1 MKWLTH
7 TKALI
12 SSLALLVLLATNAI
26 ADAVFQTPQVR
37 AELLAERTTVAPGE
51 TLWVALSLE
60 LAPEWHTY
68 WRTTGDSGFPTTI
81 RWNLPEGI
89 TASEIF
95 WPLPERIPY
104 ADMMNF
110 GYHGKVLLLTELK
123 ISSDIAIQSDIPL
136 HAEATWLVCR
146 DICFPEDGV
155 FSIFISVKPDP
166 PLIKQNSIAGAA
178 VSAARNALPEIAP
191 WPVKVSRA
199 GNFLTI
205 SAGHGTGYTNITN
218 AEFFPYSDGLI
229 ENAAPQKIKSLNGV
243 TEILMRTGVDAD
255 EFAEASGL
263 IVLNRIAGDGEQ
275 ISTGFI
281 FDSPIVWTGP
291 NTNSI
296 SNTLPIALAI
306 LFAFIGGI
314 ILNAMPCVLPV
325 LVMKALSFINRPNTD
340 ASALRKDGIA
350 YTAGGMTTFG
360 ALVGLLLLLRASG
373 NAVGWGFQLQ
383 APTFV
388 VTLAYVILAIGL
400 NLSGVFSISGS
411 LGVGQHLTMRKGTS
425 GAFFTGLL
433 AVVVATPCT
442 APFMGVAI
450 GFALTQSPAMAII
463 VFEALALGLA
473 FPYLILAFAPGAT
486 KALPQPGPWMDRLKQ
501 FLAFPMYGVAAW
513 LIWVLAQQVDSMG
526 LAAAL
531 SGLVLIALTAWIWSA
546 ADKSSKTVR
555 RVSTIAAAVSMTA
568 AIAFIIVISGRPP
581 VQAGLMTA
589 DDGFSETFS
598 EARLSMLR
606 TTNRP
611 VFVNFTAAWCITCK
625 VNEQVALSTTE
636 VKEAFLRHN
645 VAYLKADWTNQNAE
659 IGAALSAL
667 GRDGVPLYVLY
678 MPDRDAQILPQ
689 ILTPG
694 TLIDALEN
702 L

>member
-1 MKWLTH
+1 
-7 TKALI
+7 
-12 SSLALLVLLATNAI
+12 
-26 ADAVFQTPQVR
+26 
-37 AELLAERTTVAPGE
+37 
-51 TLWVALSLE
+51 
-60 LAPEWHTY
+60 
-68 WRTTGDSGFPTTI
+68 
-81 RWNLPEGI
+81 
-89 TASEIF
+89 
-95 WPLPERIPY
+95 
-104 ADMMNF
+104 
-110 GYHGKVLLLTELK
+110 
-123 ISSDIAIQSDIPL
+123 
-136 HAEATWLVCR
+136 
-146 DICFPEDGV
+146 
-155 FSIFISVKPDP
+155 
-166 PLIKQNSIAGAA
+166 
-178 VSAARNALPEIAP
+178 
-191 WPVKVSRA
+191 
-199 GNFLTI
+199 
-205 SAGHGTGYTNITN
+205 
-218 AEFFPYSDGLI
+218 
-229 ENAAPQKIKSLNGV
+229 
-243 TEILMRTGVDAD
+243 
-255 EFAEASGL
+255 
-263 IVLNRIAGDGEQ
+263 
-275 ISTGFI
+275 
-281 FDSPIVWTGP
+281 
-291 NTNSI
+291 
-296 SNTLPIALAI
+296 
-306 LFAFIGGI
+306 
-314 ILNAMPCVLPV
+314 
-325 LVMKALSFINRPNTD
+325 
-340 ASALRKDGIA
+340 
-350 YTAGGMTTFG
+350 
-360 ALVGLLLLLRASG
+360 
-373 NAVGWGFQLQ
+373 
-383 APTFV
+383 
-388 VTLAYVILAIGL
+388 
-400 NLSGVFSISGS
+400 
-411 LGVGQHLTMRKGTS
+411 
-425 GAFFTGLL
+425 
-433 AVVVATPCT
+433 
-442 APFMGVAI
+442 
-450 GFALTQSPAMAII
+450 
-463 VFEALALGLA
+463 EALALGLA

-531 SGLVLIALTAWIWSA
+531 SGLVLIALTAWLWSA